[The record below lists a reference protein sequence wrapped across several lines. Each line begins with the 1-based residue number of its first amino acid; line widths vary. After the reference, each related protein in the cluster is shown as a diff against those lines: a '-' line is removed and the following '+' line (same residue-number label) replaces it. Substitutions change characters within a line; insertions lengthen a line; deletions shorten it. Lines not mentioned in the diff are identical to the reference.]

1 MLKKAAHGRSI
12 GLFQCMD
19 TMPRIRAFHVRLSIC
34 MACHVDVCGFHVR
47 TSRSQQPKDPQPV
60 GVVKFRSE
68 SAFVHAENS
77 AHSVTPGNFGLNL
90 SCDNLSLER
99 YR

>member
-1 MLKKAAHGRSI
+1 MADILVYLRTLMICDAVA
-12 GLFQCMD
+12 QCMFA
-19 TMPRIRAFHVRLSIC
+19 TQIC
-34 MACHVDVCGFHVR
+34 IACHVDVCGFHVR
-47 TSRSQQPKDPQPV
+47 TSRSRQPKDPHPV
-60 GVVKFRSE
+60 GVVKFRSD

-90 SCDNLSLER
+90 SCDNLLLER